1 LRAHPVSGW
10 PGDLPVRSAPVPD
23 DRLSDRE
30 VLAVPGEVRHRGME
44 VEVADALVALALGAT
59 DDPVGDLPHPSGE
72 LPQTLS
78 RELHGLPREADE
90 VRGVRVVDDDTLGAL
105 GERLHGESHR

>member
-1 LRAHPVSGW
+1 
-10 PGDLPVRSAPVPD
+10 
-23 DRLSDRE
+23 
-30 VLAVPGEVRHRGME
+30 ME

-78 RELHGLPREADE
+78 RELHGLPREADA

-105 GERLHGESHR
+105 GERLHGESHRELEHRAGPGGRGPPPPPGCRRDASAAAVKGAHAQA